1 MAEVLLSNERVR
13 KLMYNVSPYLS
24 FEHVDLLDG
33 AGVRLADD
41 GDDVDLLVDLL
52 HNLHIQRLQT
62 VARGRDEVEAG
73 VHSAVPHLQ
82 S

>member
-13 KLMYNVSPYLS
+13 KLMYNVSLYLS

-52 HNLHIQRLQT
+52 HNLHVQRLQT
-62 VARGRDEVEAG
+62 VASGRDEVEAG